1 MNEMELLRELAQE
14 TPLPALAE
22 LGPARARLAAAIAAD
37 PAAGRP
43 AAAPEVTTYQPY
55 PSTGQ
60 PVEPPQPPAP
70 APVRDAAKL
79 MYGGAAGTI
88 VQLIIVLFYIGDIK
102 AYHLTAGGH
111 TLTTAQLLHL
121 RPLIA
126 TLAIAF
132 GLALI
137 ALWLWMARAVGQG
150 KNWARVLS
158 TVLFGLATL
167 QLIGLHTAG
176 QVFWAML
183 TWLTGLAAVWQL
195 WRPASSVFFKSAR
208 ALRSRPPSQ
217 ISGP

>member
-14 TPLPALAE
+14 TPLPEPAE
-22 LGPARARLAAAIAAD
+22 LDAARARLVAAITTD

-43 AAAPEVTTYQPY
+43 GAAPEVTVLQPSA
-55 PSTGQ
+55 STAQ
-60 PVEPPQPPAP
+60 PAEPPRPPAP

-79 MYGGAAGTI
+79 MYGGAAGTV
-88 VQLIIVLFYIGDIK
+88 VQLIILLFYVGDIK
-102 AYHLTAGGH
+102 AYHLTLGAH
-111 TLTTAQLLHL
+111 PLTTAQLVHL

-132 GLALI
+132 GLVLI
-137 ALWLWMARAVGQG
+137 ALWLWLARAAGQG
-150 KNWARVLS
+150 KNWARILS

-183 TWLTGLAAVWQL
+183 TWLAGLAAVWQL
-195 WRPASSVFFKSAR
+195 WRPASSAYFKSAK